1 MTALATSGLILLA
14 ANRASAEPLAPGAAS
29 CLACHENRGGAT
41 TSGFPDLGA
50 LSAQEIEAALAA
62 YRSGRR
68 DGTVMPRI
76 AKGFSDVEARA
87 IAETLARPE
96 AAPR

>member
-14 ANRASAEPLAPGAAS
+14 PNRASAEPLAPGAAS
-29 CLACHENRGGAT
+29 CLACHRIRGDAT
-41 TSGFPDLGA
+41 NAAFPALGA
-50 LSAQEIEAALAA
+50 LSAPEIEAALIA

-87 IAETLARPE
+87 IAESLARPE